1 MAAPLALRLLARAH
15 RYRWKLNR
23 PEIARMLGAIPR
35 GGSAI
40 DIGAHKGAYS
50 YWMCK
55 GVGPTGR
62 VVSVEP
68 QEAVALG
75 LAASLGSIGA
85 GQATV
90 LHAAASVTPGAG
102 TINIPRDSTH
112 GASMGALAADR
123 VVDAVPVR
131 LVTVDELVEINGLDR
146 LEFIKIDA
154 EGHELEIVR
163 GGLASLE
170 RFRPA
175 LLIESEARAHEPGA
189 LSHLDELDG
198 LLRPLGYAGSFND
211 GKRWLGIDQ
220 MDAERHQ
227 NYGVG
232 RFCNNIYFEAVSGAD
247 TDRVR
252 PAADGA

>member
-35 GGSAI
+35 GGSVI

-50 YWMCK
+50 YWMSR
-55 GVGPTGR
+55 GVGAGGR
-62 VVSVEP
+62 VISVEP
-68 QEAVALG
+68 QEAVAAG
-75 LAASLGSIGA
+75 LVRSLGSIGA

-90 LHAAASVTPGAG
+90 LHAAASDRSGEG
-102 TINIPRDSTH
+102 SINVPRDSTH
-112 GASMGALAADR
+112 GASMGALDSERA
-123 VVDAVPVR
+123 VDAVPVR
-131 LVTVDELVEINGLDR
+131 LVTIDELVEIHGLDR
-146 LEFIKIDA
+146 LDFVKIDA

-170 RFRPA
+170 RFKPA

-189 LSHLDELDG
+189 VSHLEELDG
-198 LLRPLGYAGSFND
+198 MLKPLGYTGSFSD
-211 GKRWLGIDQ
+211 GKRWLGIEK
-220 MDAERHQ
+220 MDADRHQ

-232 RFCNNIYFEAVSGAD
+232 RFCNNMYFTAAIGEG
-247 TDRVR
+247 DR
-252 PAADGA
+252 